1 MAYHQSGGR
10 IEIVIRK
17 DNGLSTAGANE
28 IETTGVSAEDM
39 ATTADTT
46 AGGRGRNYKQT
57 RALILATHTTAVAHQ
72 VFDLTMEYVH
82 SGIGVR
88 NGDQAMQQQVQRK
101 VEKFQDYSN
110 LATSIAMGMA
120 YGVHGG
126 PMGIVVGGVLGLV
139 RSGYSTAM
147 KYATRQREFDF
158 KIFKENNAIEYSRAR
173 AGVNWTSGRLR

>member
-10 IEIVIRK
+10 IEIVVRK

-28 IETTGVSAEDM
+28 IETTSVSAEDM

-72 VFDLTMEYVH
+72 VFDLEMEYVH
-82 SGIGVR
+82 SGIGVK

-101 VEKFQDYSN
+101 VEIFQDTSN
-110 LATSIAMGMA
+110 MATSVAMGMA

-126 PMGIVVGGVLGLV
+126 ALGIIWGGTLGLV
-139 RSGYSTAM
+139 RSAFSTAF
-147 KYATRQREFDF
+147 KYGSRQREYDF
-158 KIFKENNAIEYSRAR
+158 KIFKENNAVEYKRAR
-173 AGVNWTSGRLR
+173 AGINWTSGRLR